1 VRDTRSV
8 ATADAVSADA
18 VSADAA
24 ALEAAVVDAA
34 VVDAAALEA
43 ASACPSCGVA
53 LGAEAWACPECGTA
67 VIAPTGLRPRGR
79 ARCRRPADGMPVRWS
94 ANRVDGRVLFIVSA
108 VMVAL
113 GVVAFVLAKLL
124 GA

>member
-1 VRDTRSV
+1 
-8 ATADAVSADA
+8 
-18 VSADAA
+18 
-24 ALEAAVVDAA
+24 VDAA
-34 VVDAAALEA
+34 VVDAARRTGRRGLER
-43 ASACPSCGVA
+43 CGVA